1 MLLIDFMISS
11 FFKNSRVIAALSVV
25 VFGFWGVFVLSVAS
39 EYQNISGYVNAS
51 ADGVFRGFAMIE
63 VLFPEFWIILLFFAG
78 ICFITF
84 RQFED
89 KSWLHMLLIGELSLM
104 LFFTPF
110 LLGGFSWSPDSLW
123 HGGAANYIPE
133 LLAGSKPI
141 LTHYVQAYPFSFATS
156 FFAQQVLG
164 IGVFNY
170 TLYVYPLFC
179 IVLIAETAYVFASR
193 MLGYRIAFISMLMTL
208 PSWHYFEGH
217 VSPFSFGT
225 ILVFGILI
233 LLTSKKRGAITLSFV
248 GMIVLVT
255 THPISP
261 IALGVFLF
269 AAISINI
276 FLKIFAE
283 HKGFIQKSSL
293 VPIFLFLVVIWFGW
307 TFFQAMKLYTG
318 VDIAVSNVLSFNF
331 INRIIYASGFTAGGD
346 SFIIPEIHQLSLAI
360 YGILFFVLIIAGWDF
375 LKVVRHKKEFDFG
388 LVQKRLTLALAAVI
402 YALMGFMLFLS
413 SGERFLLGR
422 GLLFFLFMGFMVI
435 ATYLFSQEKA
445 FSRVKRGVAW
455 ILILFLLCSFP
466 VISYS
471 KEAYNTFTPTANFG
485 LLFLGEN
492 VELSNMRTISM
503 AMDQQLAS
511 YADLNENFT
520 MLPFPPDL
528 NTTTPDVI
536 VLRINAYFVI
546 SMRYDLSFDN
556 NSYTELRANLTRN
569 SNYNRIY
576 ANPDFEIYVRSK

>member
-1 MLLIDFMISS
+1 MISK
-11 FFKNSRVIAALSVV
+11 FLKDSRVIAGLSFF
-25 VFGFWGVFVLSVAS
+25 VFGFWGAFVLSVAS
-39 EYQNISGYVNAS
+39 EYQSIAGIVNAS
-51 ADGVFRGFAMIE
+51 VDGWSRGFAMIE

-84 RQFED
+84 RKFEG

-123 HGGAANYIPE
+123 HGGVADYIPDII
-133 LLAGSKPI
+133 AGSDLT
-141 LTHYVQAYPFSFATS
+141 LTHYAKSYPFSFLTS

-179 IVLIAETAYVFASR
+179 IVLIAETAYVFASKI
-193 MLGYRIAFISMLMTL
+193 LGYRIAFISMLMTL
-208 PSWHYFEGH
+208 PAWHYFEGH
-217 VSPFSFGT
+217 VSPFSLGT
-225 ILVFGILI
+225 ILVFAILI
-233 LLTSKKRGAITLSFV
+233 LLTSKKRGAIALSL
-248 GMIVLVT
+248 GLMIVLVT

-261 IALGVFLF
+261 IVLGVFLF
-269 AAISINI
+269 AAVAIN
-276 FLKIFAE
+276 FVLKIFAKHE
-283 HKGFIQKSSL
+283 GFVQRSSL
-293 VPIFLFLVVIWFGW
+293 LPIFLFLSVIWFGW
-307 TFFQAMKLYTG
+307 TFFQGMQNYVG
-318 VDIAVSNVLSFNF
+318 VDIAVSNVLNLNF
-331 INRIIYASGFTAGGD
+331 LNKIIYASSFTVGGD

-360 YGILFFVLIIAGWDF
+360 YGILFVVLIIAGRDF
-375 LKVVRHKKEFDFG
+375 LDVIRYKKDVNFD
-388 LVQKRLTLALAAVI
+388 LIQKRLMLSLAAVM
-402 YALMGFMLFLS
+402 YAVMGFMLFLS

-435 ATYLFSQEKA
+435 STFLFSQGK
-445 FSRVKRGVAW
+445 SYRRIKGVVAW
-455 ILILFLLCSFP
+455 VLVLFLLVSFP

-471 KEAYNTFTPTANFG
+471 KEAYNTFTPTANLG
-485 LLFLGEN
+485 LSFLGEN
-492 VELSNMRTISM
+492 IDLSNGRTISM

-511 YADLNENFT
+511 YVDLNEKFT